1 MKRFKH
7 TPRRS
12 SPLLHY
18 LNHFLDTNC
27 SIGSELNLPIF
38 RFPVLKICLK
48 TGKLDRPVDTLRLT
62 AFIMTQNLLFIF
74 MLFLLRFPFHLQIED
89 FSDMSHV
96 FTSKVTNYFLAV
108 DSGVNY

>member
-1 MKRFKH
+1 
-7 TPRRS
+7 
-12 SPLLHY
+12 
-18 LNHFLDTNC
+18 
-27 SIGSELNLPIF
+27 
-38 RFPVLKICLK
+38 
-48 TGKLDRPVDTLRLT
+48 
-62 AFIMTQNLLFIF
+62 